1 LWTKD
6 QNAAVQTKWEP
17 LVQNQAF
24 EKRSAEAELKD
35 ENSLLNHYKKMIHVR
50 RSNKVLIE
58 GEMEASFTEVEGIL
72 SFKRVTP
79 SEQMLVIH
87 NLTGKA
93 KEFTLSEKESD
104 FTDLYYKTNK
114 NQK

>member
-1 LWTKD
+1 MYAD
-6 QNAAVQTKWEP
+6 
-17 LVQNQAF
+17 
-24 EKRSAEAELKD
+24 
-35 ENSLLNHYKKMIHVR
+35 
-50 RSNKVLIE
+50 SNKVLIE

-72 SFKRVTP
+72 SYKRVNP

-104 FTDLYYKTNK
+104 FTDLYYKTNQDSEVDNEGEKVQIKMPSYSSIILKK
-114 NQK
+114 NSR

>member
-6 QNAAVQTKWEP
+6 QNAAVQTKWDP
-17 LVQNQAF
+17 LIQNQDF
-24 EKRSAEAELKD
+24 EKLSAEAELKD

-72 SFKRVTP
+72 SFK
-79 SEQMLVIH
+79 
-87 NLTGKA
+87 
-93 KEFTLSEKESD
+93 
-104 FTDLYYKTNK
+104 
-114 NQK
+114 